1 MLELTTINTT
11 ELTNKKLGTQLN
23 TIKKAVDTGNNQ
35 QWKIADA
42 IATIVDDELFVDD
55 FETEGNLAKVLGMS
69 RPNLNKMKKASHYHK
84 EVEELN
90 AFTLTKVMELL
101 VIPQEE
107 IVDFLDGYMITPSS
121 TCREVREAVSAWK
134 DDNVVADA
142 EITDAEDTEITDA
155 EDADTN
161 TEITNNQN
169 EAETEEAIDYINAI
183 EKIAIKCTESQSDGY
198 SQIMRICEAIEETN
212 ESGTKSTFDAV
223 LEMVDTLEKAELIA
237 IKEYIEKRL

>member
-11 ELTNKKLGTQLN
+11 ELANKKLGTQLN
-23 TIKKAVDTGNNQ
+23 VIKKAVDTGNNQ

-121 TCREVREAVSAWK
+121 TCLEVREAVSAWK
-134 DDNVVADA
+134 DDNIVADA
-142 EITDAEDTEITDA
+142 EITDAEDAEITD
-155 EDADTN
+155 
-161 TEITNNQN
+161 
-169 EAETEEAIDYINAI
+169 TEESTVVDEA
-183 EKIAIKCTESQSDGY
+183 TES
-198 SQIMRICEAIEETN
+198 
-212 ESGTKSTFDAV
+212 STSNNDDDA
-223 LEMVDTLEKAELIA
+223 LTPIKNLIDTMSRDELLA
-237 IKEYIEKRL
+237 LKEYIEKRL

>member
-23 TIKKAVDTGNNQ
+23 AIKKAVDTGNNQ

-90 AFTLTKVMELL
+90 SFTLTKVMELL
-101 VIPQEE
+101 VIPQDK
-107 IVDFLDGYMITPSS
+107 IIDFLDGYMITPSS
-121 TCREVREAVSAWK
+121 TCREVRDAVSAWK
-134 DDNVVADA
+134 DDNIVADA
-142 EITDAEDTEITDA
+142 EITDAEDA
-155 EDADTN
+155 EDATD
-161 TEITNNQN
+161 EN
-169 EAETEEAIDYINAI
+169 EYESTVVDDS
-183 EKIAIKCTESQSDGY
+183 TESST
-198 SQIMRICEAIEETN
+198 SNTN
-212 ESGTKSTFDAV
+212 DDA
-223 LEMVDTLEKAELIA
+223 LASIKNLIDTMNHDELLA
-237 IKEYIEKRL
+237 LKEYIEKRL

>member
-23 TIKKAVDTGNNQ
+23 TIKKAVVTGNNQ

-42 IATIVDDELFVDD
+42 IATIVDDELFIDD

-101 VIPQEE
+101 VIPPEK
-107 IVDFLDGYMITPSS
+107 IVDFLDDYMITPSS

-134 DDNVVADA
+134 DDNIVADA
-142 EITDAEDTEITDA
+142 EITDADNE
-155 EDADTN
+155 TN
-161 TEITNNQN
+161 AN
-169 EAETEEAIDYINAI
+169 ESESTVVDES
-183 EKIAIKCTESQSDGY
+183 TESSA
-198 SQIMRICEAIEETN
+198 SNTN
-212 ESGTKSTFDAV
+212 DDA
-223 LEMVDTLEKAELIA
+223 LAPIKNLIDTLNRDELLA
-237 IKEYIEKRL
+237 LKEYIEKRL

>member
-23 TIKKAVDTGNNQ
+23 NIKKAVDTGNNQ

-84 EVEELN
+84 EVAELN

-101 VIPQEE
+101 VIPKDE
-107 IVDFLDGYMITPSS
+107 IVEFLDDYMITPSS

-134 DDNVVADA
+134 DDNIVSDA
-142 EITDAEDTEITDA
+142 EITDAEDA
-155 EDADTN
+155 ED
-161 TEITNNQN
+161 
-169 EAETEEAIDYINAI
+169 
-183 EKIAIKCTESQSDGY
+183 S
-198 SQIMRICEAIEETN
+198 
-212 ESGTKSTFDAV
+212 
-223 LEMVDTLEKAELIA
+223 EKAKDEVEQQSKVVDEESKQCDTPSAYFTILELVEKLEESELIA
-237 IKEYIEKRL
+237 LKEYIEKRL

>member
-23 TIKKAVDTGNNQ
+23 NIKKAVVTGNNQ

-42 IATIVDDELFVDD
+42 IATIVDGELFVDD

-84 EVEELN
+84 EIEELN

-134 DDNVVADA
+134 DDNIVADA
-142 EITDAEDTEITDA
+142 EITDAADADTNTEITDA

-161 TEITNNQN
+161 TEITD
-169 EAETEEAIDYINAI
+169 AEDADTNTEITEEVIEYINAI
-183 EKIAIKCTESQSDGY
+183 EKIATKCTESQSDGY
-198 SQIMRICEAIEETN
+198 SQIMRICEAIKN
-212 ESGTKSTFDAV
+212 K
-223 LEMVDTLEKAELIA
+223 
-237 IKEYIEKRL
+237 

>member
-23 TIKKAVDTGNNQ
+23 AIKKAVDTGNNQ

-101 VIPQEE
+101 VIPQDE

-134 DDNVVADA
+134 DDNIVADA
-142 EITDAEDTEITDA
+142 EITDAEDA
-155 EDADTN
+155 EDATD
-161 TEITNNQN
+161 E
-169 EAETEEAIDYINAI
+169 
-183 EKIAIKCTESQSDGY
+183 
-198 SQIMRICEAIEETN
+198 N
-212 ESGTKSTFDAV
+212 ESESTVVDESTDSSTSNTNDDA
-223 LEMVDTLEKAELIA
+223 LAPIKNLIDTLNRDELLEV
-237 IKEYIEKRL
+237 KEYIEKRL

>member
-23 TIKKAVDTGNNQ
+23 NIKKEVDIGNNQ

-101 VIPQEE
+101 VIPKEK
-107 IVDFLDGYMITPSS
+107 IVEFLDGYMITPSS

-134 DDNVVADA
+134 DDNIVADA
-142 EITDAEDTEITDA
+142 EITDE
-155 EDADTN
+155 EDATD
-161 TEITNNQN
+161 EN
-169 EAETEEAIDYINAI
+169 ESESTVFDES
-183 EKIAIKCTESQSDGY
+183 TES
-198 SQIMRICEAIEETN
+198 
-212 ESGTKSTFDAV
+212 STSNTDDDSLAPIKN
-223 LEMVDTLEKAELIA
+223 LIDTLNRDELLEV
-237 IKEYIEKRL
+237 KEYIEKRL

>member
-23 TIKKAVDTGNNQ
+23 AIKKAVDTGNNQ

-42 IATIVDDELFVDD
+42 IATIVDDELFIED

-142 EITDAEDTEITDA
+142 EITDAEDATDETREDTTED
-155 EDADTN
+155 D
-161 TEITNNQN
+161 
-169 EAETEEAIDYINAI
+169 
-183 EKIAIKCTESQSDGY
+183 ES
-198 SQIMRICEAIEETN
+198 N
-212 ESGTKSTFDAV
+212 ESSTSNTDDDALAPV
-223 LEMVDTLEKAELIA
+223 KNLIDTLTRDELLEV
-237 IKEYIEKRL
+237 KDYIEKRL

>member
-11 ELTNKKLGTQLN
+11 ELTNKKLGAQLN
-23 TIKKAVDTGNNQ
+23 NIKKAVDTGNNQ

-55 FETEGNLAKVLGMS
+55 FETEGNLAKVIGMS
-69 RPNLNKMKKASHYHK
+69 RSNLNKMKKASYYHK

-101 VIPQEE
+101 VIPKEE

-134 DDNVVADA
+134 DDNVVTDA
-142 EITDAEDTEITDA
+142 EITDAEDA
-155 EDADTN
+155 EDTTD
-161 TEITNNQN
+161 E
-169 EAETEEAIDYINAI
+169 
-183 EKIAIKCTESQSDGY
+183 
-198 SQIMRICEAIEETN
+198 N
-212 ESGTKSTFDAV
+212 ESESTVVDDSTDSSTSNIDDDALAEIKKMIDLMNREEL
-223 LEMVDTLEKAELIA
+223 LEL
-237 IKEYIEKRL
+237 KEYIERWL

>member
-23 TIKKAVDTGNNQ
+23 NIKKAVDTGNNQ

-84 EVEELN
+84 EVAELN

-101 VIPQEE
+101 VIPHEE

-134 DDNVVADA
+134 DDNIVADA
-142 EITDAEDTEITDA
+142 EITDAEDA
-155 EDADTN
+155 ED
-161 TEITNNQN
+161 
-169 EAETEEAIDYINAI
+169 
-183 EKIAIKCTESQSDGY
+183 
-198 SQIMRICEAIEETN
+198 ETN
-212 ESGTKSTFDAV
+212 EKESESTVVDESTDSSASNTYDDA
-223 LEMVDTLEKAELIA
+223 LAPIKNLIDTMNRDELLA
-237 IKEYIEKRL
+237 LKEYIEKRL

>member
-23 TIKKAVDTGNNQ
+23 AIKKAVETDNNQ

-84 EVEELN
+84 EVDELN
-90 AFTLTKVMELL
+90 AFTLTQVMELL

-134 DDNVVADA
+134 DDNIVADA
-142 EITDAEDTEITDA
+142 EITDAEDA
-155 EDADTN
+155 EDATD
-161 TEITNNQN
+161 EN
-169 EAETEEAIDYINAI
+169 ESESTVVDES
-183 EKIAIKCTESQSDGY
+183 TESSTSNIDDDALAE
-198 SQIMRICEAIEETN
+198 IKKMIDLMNREEL
-212 ESGTKSTFDAV
+212 
-223 LEMVDTLEKAELIA
+223 LEL
-237 IKEYIEKRL
+237 KEYIERWL

>member
-42 IATIVDDELFVDD
+42 IATIVDDELFIDD

-69 RPNLNKMKKASHYHK
+69 RPNLNKMKKASHYHN
-84 EVEELN
+84 EVAELN

-101 VIPQEE
+101 VIPKEE
-107 IVDFLDGYMITPSS
+107 IVGFLDGYMITPSS

-142 EITDAEDTEITDA
+142 EITDAEDAEITDA
-155 EDADTN
+155 EESAVVD
-161 TEITNNQN
+161 
-169 EAETEEAIDYINAI
+169 EA
-183 EKIAIKCTESQSDGY
+183 TESSTSNNDDDALT
-198 SQIMRICEAIEETN
+198 SIKNLIDTMSREELL
-212 ESGTKSTFDAV
+212 A
-223 LEMVDTLEKAELIA
+223 L
-237 IKEYIEKRL
+237 KEYIEKRL

>member
-84 EVEELN
+84 DVEELN

-134 DDNVVADA
+134 DDNIVADA
-142 EITDAEDTEITDA
+142 EITDAEDE
-155 EDADTN
+155 
-161 TEITNNQN
+161 
-169 EAETEEAIDYINAI
+169 
-183 EKIAIKCTESQSDGY
+183 
-198 SQIMRICEAIEETN
+198 N
-212 ESGTKSTFDAV
+212 ESESTVVDESTEGSTSNADDDA
-223 LEMVDTLEKAELIA
+223 LAPIKNLIDTLNRDELLEV
-237 IKEYIEKRL
+237 KEYIEKRL

>member
-23 TIKKAVDTGNNQ
+23 AIKKAVDTGNNQ

-69 RPNLNKMKKASHYHK
+69 RPNLNKMKKASHYHN

-90 AFTLTKVMELL
+90 NFTLTKVMELL
-101 VIPQEE
+101 IIPKEK
-107 IVDFLDGYMITPSS
+107 IVEFLDDYMITPSS

-134 DDNVVADA
+134 DDNIVADA
-142 EITDAEDTEITDA
+142 EITDAEDAEDA
-155 EDADTN
+155 EDVIDKV
-161 TEITNNQN
+161 EQ
-169 EAETEEAIDYINAI
+169 ESKAIDEESTQCDTPSAYFTILELV
-183 EKIAIKCTESQSDGY
+183 EKLEES
-198 SQIMRICEAIEETN
+198 
-212 ESGTKSTFDAV
+212 
-223 LEMVDTLEKAELIA
+223 ELIA
-237 IKEYIEKRL
+237 LKEYIEKRL

>member
-11 ELTNKKLGTQLN
+11 ELANKKLGVQLN

-107 IVDFLDGYMITPSS
+107 IVDFLDSYMVTPSS
-121 TCREVREAVSAWK
+121 KCREVREAVSAWK
-134 DDNVVADA
+134 DDNIVADA
-142 EITDAEDTEITDA
+142 EITDAEEA
-155 EDADTN
+155 EDATD
-161 TEITNNQN
+161 EVEQ
-169 EAETEEAIDYINAI
+169 ESKVVDES
-183 EKIAIKCTESQSDGY
+183 TES
-198 SQIMRICEAIEETN
+198 
-212 ESGTKSTFDAV
+212 STSNTDDDSLAPIKN
-223 LEMVDTLEKAELIA
+223 LIDTLNRDELLEL
-237 IKEYIEKRL
+237 KEYIERWL

>member
-101 VIPQEE
+101 VIPQDE
-107 IVDFLDGYMITPSS
+107 IVDFLDGYMVTPSS

-134 DDNVVADA
+134 ADNIVADA
-142 EITDAEDTEITDA
+142 EITDAEV
-155 EDADTN
+155 TN
-161 TEITNNQN
+161 DEVEHESTQC
-169 EAETEEAIDYINAI
+169 ETPSAYFTILELVEKLEE
-183 EKIAIKCTESQSDGY
+183 S
-198 SQIMRICEAIEETN
+198 
-212 ESGTKSTFDAV
+212 
-223 LEMVDTLEKAELIA
+223 ELIA
-237 IKEYIEKRL
+237 LKEYIEKRL

>member
-23 TIKKAVDTGNNQ
+23 AIKKAVDTGNNQ

-134 DDNVVADA
+134 DDNIVADA
-142 EITDAEDTEITDA
+142 EITDADDA
-155 EDADTN
+155 EDAEDAN
-161 TEITNNQN
+161 DEVEQ
-169 EAETEEAIDYINAI
+169 ESKAIDEESTQCDTPSAYFTILELV
-183 EKIAIKCTESQSDGY
+183 EKL
-198 SQIMRICEAIEETN
+198 EE
-212 ESGTKSTFDAV
+212 
-223 LEMVDTLEKAELIA
+223 AELIA
-237 IKEYIEKRL
+237 LKEYIEKRL

>member
-11 ELTNKKLGTQLN
+11 ELVNKKLGTQLN
-23 TIKKAVDTGNNQ
+23 AIKKAVDTGNNQ

-42 IATIVDDELFVDD
+42 IATIVDDELFIED

-142 EITDAEDTEITDA
+142 EITDAEDAADETREDTTED
-155 EDADTN
+155 D
-161 TEITNNQN
+161 
-169 EAETEEAIDYINAI
+169 
-183 EKIAIKCTESQSDGY
+183 ES
-198 SQIMRICEAIEETN
+198 N
-212 ESGTKSTFDAV
+212 ESSTSNTDDDALAPV
-223 LEMVDTLEKAELIA
+223 KNLIDTLTRDELLEV
-237 IKEYIEKRL
+237 KDYIEKRL

>member
-23 TIKKAVDTGNNQ
+23 NIKKAVDTGNNQ

-142 EITDAEDTEITDA
+142 EITDAEDAEITDA
-155 EDADTN
+155 EESTVVD
-161 TEITNNQN
+161 
-169 EAETEEAIDYINAI
+169 EA
-183 EKIAIKCTESQSDGY
+183 TESST
-198 SQIMRICEAIEETN
+198 SNN
-212 ESGTKSTFDAV
+212 EDDSLVSIKN
-223 LEMVDTLEKAELIA
+223 LIDTMSRDELLA
-237 IKEYIEKRL
+237 LKEYIEKRL

>member
-23 TIKKAVDTGNNQ
+23 NIKKAVDTGNNQ

-84 EVEELN
+84 EVAELS

-107 IVDFLDGYMITPSS
+107 IVDFLVGYMITPSS

-134 DDNVVADA
+134 DDNIVADA
-142 EITDAEDTEITDA
+142 KITDADDA
-155 EDADTN
+155 ED
-161 TEITNNQN
+161 EMN
-169 EAETEEAIDYINAI
+169 ENEPESAVVDES
-183 EKIAIKCTESQSDGY
+183 TESST
-198 SQIMRICEAIEETN
+198 SNTN
-212 ESGTKSTFDAV
+212 EDA
-223 LEMVDTLEKAELIA
+223 LTPIKNLIDTMSREELLA
-237 IKEYIEKRL
+237 LKEYIEKRL

>member
-23 TIKKAVDTGNNQ
+23 AIKKAVDTGNNQ

-42 IATIVDDELFVDD
+42 IATIVDDELFIDD

-84 EVEELN
+84 EVAELN
-90 AFTLTKVMELL
+90 SFTLTKVMELL
-101 VIPQEE
+101 VIPQGE

-142 EITDAEDTEITDA
+142 EITDAEDAEITDA
-155 EDADTN
+155 EESTVVD
-161 TEITNNQN
+161 
-169 EAETEEAIDYINAI
+169 EA
-183 EKIAIKCTESQSDGY
+183 TES
-198 SQIMRICEAIEETN
+198 
-212 ESGTKSTFDAV
+212 STSNNDEDA
-223 LEMVDTLEKAELIA
+223 LAPIKNLIDTMSRDELLA
-237 IKEYIEKRL
+237 LKEYIEKRL

>member
-23 TIKKAVDTGNNQ
+23 NIKKAVDTGNNQ

-101 VIPQEE
+101 VIPQDE
-107 IVDFLDGYMITPSS
+107 IVDFLDGYMITPTS

-134 DDNVVADA
+134 DDNIVADA
-142 EITDAEDTEITDA
+142 KITDAEEA
-155 EDADTN
+155 EDEVEPESKVVDEESTQCDTPS
-161 TEITNNQN
+161 TYFIILELV
-169 EAETEEAIDYINAI
+169 EKLEE
-183 EKIAIKCTESQSDGY
+183 E
-198 SQIMRICEAIEETN
+198 
-212 ESGTKSTFDAV
+212 
-223 LEMVDTLEKAELIA
+223 ELIA
-237 IKEYIEKRL
+237 LKEYIEKRL

>member
-23 TIKKAVDTGNNQ
+23 AIKKAVDTGNNQ

-42 IATIVDDELFVDD
+42 IATIVDDELFIED

-142 EITDAEDTEITDA
+142 EITDAEGATDETREDTT
-155 EDADTN
+155 EDD
-161 TEITNNQN
+161 
-169 EAETEEAIDYINAI
+169 
-183 EKIAIKCTESQSDGY
+183 ES
-198 SQIMRICEAIEETN
+198 N
-212 ESGTKSTFDAV
+212 ESSTSNTDDDA
-223 LEMVDTLEKAELIA
+223 LAPIKNLIDTLTRDELLEV
-237 IKEYIEKRL
+237 KDYIEKRL

>member
-1 MLELTTINTT
+1 MLELTTINTM

-23 TIKKAVDTGNNQ
+23 NIKKAVDTGNNQ

-84 EVEELN
+84 KVEELN

-101 VIPQEE
+101 VIPQDE

-121 TCREVREAVSAWK
+121 TCREVRDAVSAWK
-134 DDNVVADA
+134 DDNIVSDA
-142 EITDAEDTEITDA
+142 EITDAEDAEYATD
-155 EDADTN
+155 E
-161 TEITNNQN
+161 N
-169 EAETEEAIDYINAI
+169 EYESTVVDDS
-183 EKIAIKCTESQSDGY
+183 TESST
-198 SQIMRICEAIEETN
+198 SNTN
-212 ESGTKSTFDAV
+212 DDA
-223 LEMVDTLEKAELIA
+223 LAPIKNLIDTMNHDELLA
-237 IKEYIEKRL
+237 LKEYIEKRL

>member
-11 ELTNKKLGTQLN
+11 ELTNKKLGAQLN

-42 IATIVDDELFVDD
+42 IATIVDDELFIDD

-69 RPNLNKMKKASHYHK
+69 RPNLNRMKKASHYHK

-121 TCREVREAVSAWK
+121 TCREVRAAVSAWK
-134 DDNVVADA
+134 DDNIVADA
-142 EITDAEDTEITDA
+142 EITDAPDA
-155 EDADTN
+155 ETN
-161 TEITNNQN
+161 E
-169 EAETEEAIDYINAI
+169 
-183 EKIAIKCTESQSDGY
+183 
-198 SQIMRICEAIEETN
+198 EAIEETN
-212 ESGTKSTFDAV
+212 ESDTKSPFDAV
-223 LEMVDTLEKAELIA
+223 LEMVYTLEKAELIA
-237 IKEYIEKRL
+237 LKEYIEKRL

>member
-23 TIKKAVDTGNNQ
+23 NIKKAVDTGNNQ

-101 VIPQEE
+101 VIPQDE

-134 DDNVVADA
+134 DDNIVVDA
-142 EITDAEDTEITDA
+142 EITDAEDAEDA
-155 EDADTN
+155 EDAKD
-161 TEITNNQN
+161 EVEQ
-169 EAETEEAIDYINAI
+169 
-183 EKIAIKCTESQSDGY
+183 ESKVVD
-198 SQIMRICEAIEETN
+198 EETN
-212 ESGTKSTFDAV
+212 ESDTPSAYFTI
-223 LEMVDTLEKAELIA
+223 LELVEKLEEAELIA
-237 IKEYIEKRL
+237 LKEYIEKRL

>member
-23 TIKKAVDTGNNQ
+23 NIKKAVDTGNNQ

-101 VIPQEE
+101 VIPQGE

-134 DDNVVADA
+134 DDNIVADA
-142 EITDAEDTEITDA
+142 EITDAEDA
-155 EDADTN
+155 EDEVEQESKVVDEESNQCDTPSAYF
-161 TEITNNQN
+161 TILELV
-169 EAETEEAIDYINAI
+169 EKLEE
-183 EKIAIKCTESQSDGY
+183 S
-198 SQIMRICEAIEETN
+198 
-212 ESGTKSTFDAV
+212 
-223 LEMVDTLEKAELIA
+223 ELIA
-237 IKEYIEKRL
+237 LKEYIEKRL

>member
-23 TIKKAVDTGNNQ
+23 AIKKAVDTGNNQ

-84 EVEELN
+84 EVDELN

-101 VIPQEE
+101 VIPQDE

-134 DDNVVADA
+134 DDNIVADA
-142 EITDAEDTEITDA
+142 EITDAEDAEDA
-155 EDADTN
+155 EDAKD
-161 TEITNNQN
+161 EVEQ
-169 EAETEEAIDYINAI
+169 
-183 EKIAIKCTESQSDGY
+183 ESKVVD
-198 SQIMRICEAIEETN
+198 EETN
-212 ESGTKSTFDAV
+212 ESDTPSAYFTI
-223 LEMVDTLEKAELIA
+223 LELVEKLEEAELIA
-237 IKEYIEKRL
+237 LKEYIEKRL

>member
-23 TIKKAVDTGNNQ
+23 NIKKAVDTGNNQ

-84 EVEELN
+84 EVAELN

-101 VIPQEE
+101 VIPQDE

-134 DDNVVADA
+134 DDNIVADA
-142 EITDAEDTEITDA
+142 KITDA
-155 EDADTN
+155 EDAEDAKD
-161 TEITNNQN
+161 EVEQ
-169 EAETEEAIDYINAI
+169 ESKAID
-183 EKIAIKCTESQSDGY
+183 EESVQCD
-198 SQIMRICEAIEETN
+198 TP
-212 ESGTKSTFDAV
+212 STYFTI
-223 LEMVDTLEKAELIA
+223 LEMIDTLEVAELIA
-237 IKEYIEKRL
+237 LKEYIEKRL

>member
-101 VIPQEE
+101 VIPQDE
-107 IVDFLDGYMITPSS
+107 IVDFLDGYMVTPSS

-134 DDNVVADA
+134 DDNIVADA
-142 EITDAEDTEITDA
+142 EITDAEDAEDA
-155 EDADTN
+155 EDVKDEVEQESKVVDEESKQCDTPSAYF
-161 TEITNNQN
+161 TILELV
-169 EAETEEAIDYINAI
+169 EKLEE
-183 EKIAIKCTESQSDGY
+183 
-198 SQIMRICEAIEETN
+198 
-212 ESGTKSTFDAV
+212 
-223 LEMVDTLEKAELIA
+223 AELIA
-237 IKEYIEKRL
+237 LKEYIEKRL

>member
-23 TIKKAVDTGNNQ
+23 NIKKAVDTGNNQ

-84 EVEELN
+84 EVVELN

-101 VIPQEE
+101 VIPQNE
-107 IVDFLDGYMITPSS
+107 IVDFLDGYMVTPSS

-134 DDNVVADA
+134 DDNIVADA
-142 EITDAEDTEITDA
+142 EITDAEDA
-155 EDADTN
+155 EDVNDEVDKESKVIDEESTQCDTPSAYF
-161 TEITNNQN
+161 TILELV
-169 EAETEEAIDYINAI
+169 EKLEE
-183 EKIAIKCTESQSDGY
+183 
-198 SQIMRICEAIEETN
+198 
-212 ESGTKSTFDAV
+212 
-223 LEMVDTLEKAELIA
+223 AELIA
-237 IKEYIEKRL
+237 LKEYIEKRL

>member
-23 TIKKAVDTGNNQ
+23 NIKKAVNTGNNQ
-35 QWKIADA
+35 QWKISDA

-101 VIPQEE
+101 VIPQDK
-107 IVDFLDGYMITPSS
+107 IVEFLDNYMITPSS

-134 DDNVVADA
+134 DDNIVADA
-142 EITDAEDTEITDA
+142 EITDAEDA
-155 EDADTN
+155 EDAMD
-161 TEITNNQN
+161 EN
-169 EAETEEAIDYINAI
+169 ESESTVVDNS
-183 EKIAIKCTESQSDGY
+183 TES
-198 SQIMRICEAIEETN
+198 
-212 ESGTKSTFDAV
+212 STSNKDDDALAEIKKMIDLMNKDEL
-223 LEMVDTLEKAELIA
+223 LEL
-237 IKEYIEKRL
+237 KEYIERWL